1 MEKEN
6 EGKVIDLEG
15 KDKQEIYETYLK
27 IADDTYIQN
36 EIYEKVQDKEAATK
50 LYKLYK
56 MQKENKGDQK

>member
-36 EIYEKVQDKEAATK
+36 EIYEKVQDKEAAIK

-56 MQKENKGDQK
+56 IQKENKGDQK

>member
-36 EIYEKVQDKEAATK
+36 EIYEKVQDKEAAIK
-50 LYKLYK
+50 LYKLYR